1 MFFDKRKPGLLK
13 VGDKAPD
20 FSLKDQDNKTVRLAD
35 FKGRRLLLWFYP
47 RADTPGCTA
56 EGKGFRDRFEKLKGS
71 GAIAGV
77 SVDPP
82 EMNKAFAVKY
92 GFQFPLLSD
101 PSRQMCVAYGACAD
115 EQAKYAERITYIIDA
130 HGTIEH
136 AEKVSDIAA
145 HVDDAVGRVCGIG
158 TH

>member
-1 MFFDKRKPGLLK
+1 MTIGN
-13 VGDKAPD
+13 KAP
-20 FSLKDQDNKTVRLAD
+20 A
-35 FKGRRLLLWFYP
+35 FKLPASNGETIDLSDYKGKKVVLYFYP

-56 EGKGFRDRFEKLKGS
+56 EGKGFRDRFDKVKGN
-71 GAIAGV
+71 AEIAGV

-82 EMNKAFAVKY
+82 EMNKAFAQKY
-92 GFQFPLLSD
+92 QFPFRLLSD
-101 PSRQMCVAYGACAD
+101 PSREMCVAYGACAD
-115 EQAKYAERITYIIDA
+115 TSAKYAERITYIIDSN
-130 HGTIEH
+130 GKIEH

>member
-1 MFFDKRKPGLLK
+1 MFNTKQPGLLK
-13 VGDKAPD
+13 AGDPAPE
-20 FSLKDQDNKTVRLAD
+20 FTLKDQDNRTVRLAD
-35 FKGRRLLLWFYP
+35 LKGKRVILWFYP

-56 EGKGFRDRFEKLKGS
+56 EGKGFRDRAEKVKGM
-71 GAIAGV
+71 GEIVGV

-82 EMNKAFAVKY
+82 EMNKAFAQKY
-92 GFQFPLLSD
+92 QFPFRLLSD

-115 EQAKYAERITYIIDA
+115 TNAKYAERVTYIIDA
-130 HGTIEH
+130 NGKIEH

-145 HVDDAVGRVCGIG
+145 HVDDAVGRVCSVG

>member
-1 MFFDKRKPGLLK
+1 MFDKAQPGLLK
-13 VGDKAPD
+13 VGDSAPD
-20 FSLKDQDNKTVRLAD
+20 FTLKDQDNQTARLSD
-35 FKGRRLLLWFYP
+35 YKGKRVILWFYP

-56 EGKGFRDRFEKLKGS
+56 EGKGFRDRYEKVKGN
-71 GAIAGV
+71 GEIVGV

-82 EMNKAFAVKY
+82 DMNKAFAQKY
-92 GFQFPLLSD
+92 QFPFRLLSD
-101 PSRQMCVAYGACAD
+101 PSRQMCVAYKACGD
-115 EQAKYAERITYIIDA
+115 TNAKYAERVTYIIDA
-130 HGTIEH
+130 NGKIEH